1 MELTQFDRL
10 EEKIQRLLDIH
21 AAGKKKNEELLELI
35 EQKDQDINRLKQEL
49 ESASQNKERIGDRIE
64 TLLRKIE
71 DLGSL

>member
-10 EEKIQRLLDIH
+10 EEKIQRLIDIH
-21 AAGKKKNEELLELI
+21 AAAKKKNEELLDLI
-35 EQKDQDINRLKQEL
+35 AQKDQDISRLKQEL
-49 ESASQNKERIGDRIE
+49 ESATQSKERIGDRIE